1 MLGGLI
7 GNRNER
13 QLRRWRGVVESVN
26 ALEARCQAW
35 SDQALREQTG
45 VLRAR
50 LAQGESLDSLLA
62 EAFAAVREAAR
73 RGIGL
78 RHYDVQMIGGAA
90 LHEGGIAE
98 MGTGEGKT
106 LVATLPLYL
115 NALAGSAHL
124 VTVNDYLAARDAA
137 WMRPVYEALDMS
149 VGVVLSGLQREDR
162 SAAYAANITYGT
174 NNEFGFDYLRDN
186 MVYDLDDKVQGVLR
200 YAIVDEVDSILID
213 EARTPL
219 IISGASEATPEMYQR
234 IDRLALAM
242 REVDEQ
248 DEDGHYVVDEAQRQV
263 EVTEQGHQH
272 VERWLT
278 QNKLLKEG
286 ESLYSGRNLRLLQHV
301 QAALRAHAL
310 FQNGVEYIVEDGNVV
325 LIDEHT
331 GRTMPGRR
339 LSEGLHQ
346 AIEAK
351 EGLAVRSENQTLAST
366 TFQNYFRLYDKL
378 AGMTGTAATEAQ
390 EFHLI
395 YGLDVVV
402 APPNKPN
409 RREDYDDLIFVT
421 KDEKLEVVVE
431 DIKSCLENG
440 APVLVGTAS
449 VEASEETSRLLR
461 KHQIVHKVL
470 NAKYHRQ
477 EAEIIAEAGVPG
489 TVTIATN
496 MAGRGTDIVLG
507 GNLEAQLKG
516 IEDHAEIEAV
526 KARWKERHDQ
536 ALNSG
541 GLHILSTERH
551 ESRRIDNQLR
561 GRAGRQGDPGVTR
574 FYLSLEDDLMR
585 RFASAK
591 VQEFM
596 RTLGVR
602 EGEAIEHRMVTR
614 AIERAQR
621 KVEARNFDIRKQ
633 LLEYDNV
640 VSEQRRVIYQQRT
653 DLLRGGGDDPV
664 GALCAD
670 VMNAALDVF
679 LSPASTSDQW
689 DIEGLERHLRNHFLL
704 DAPVGEWLA
713 ADDSLSEAALRGH
726 LIDALAD
733 KHQSLRALVGPENMD
748 ALERRLMLQVLDNHW
763 TEHLTHME
771 HLRQGIHLRAYA
783 QRNPKQEYKRE
794 SFQLFGDM
802 LDNIK
807 TDVVRLVCSLRVSED
822 NALAS
827 ADSEPA
833 RRAPAGM
840 ALRPDA
846 VESRG
851 GPMPDEP
858 AALAPKPLAAQASAS
873 PPRLAQAAQ
882 GKKLGRNAPC
892 HCGSGKKYKHCH
904 GLHERNDAQ
913 RLQRQRPGP

>member
-1 MLGGLI
+1 MLRGLI
-7 GNRNER
+7 GTRNER
-13 QLRRWRGVVESVN
+13 QLRRLGGVVASVN
-26 ALEARCQAW
+26 EREARCRDW
-35 SDQALREQTG
+35 SDDALRAQTEALRER
-45 VLRAR
+45 LRR
-50 LAQGESLDSLLA
+50 GETA
-62 EAFAAVREAAR
+62 EQALPDAFAAVREAAR

-78 RHYDVQMIGGAA
+78 RHYDVQLVGGVV
-90 LHEGGIAE
+90 LHEGRIAE

-115 NALAGSAHL
+115 NALSGRAHL
-124 VTVNDYLAARDAA
+124 VTVNDYLAERDAA
-137 WMRPVYEALDMS
+137 WMRPVYEALGMT
-149 VGVVLSGLQREDR
+149 VGVVIAGLARAER
-162 SAAYAANITYGT
+162 AAAYAANITYGT

-186 MVYDLDDKVQGVLR
+186 MVYDLDDKVQSELG

-219 IISGASEATPEMYQR
+219 IISGAAEATPEMYRR
-234 IDRLALAM
+234 IDRLAAALGEA
-242 REVDEQ
+242 DDP

-263 EVTEQGHQH
+263 EMTEQGHQH
-272 VERWLT
+272 VERWLAK
-278 QNKLLKEG
+278 QKLLREG

-301 QAALRAHAL
+301 LAALRAHAL
-310 FQNGVEYIVEDGNVV
+310 FQNGVEYIVEDGKVV

-331 GRTMPGRR
+331 GRTLPGRR

-351 EGLAVRSENQTLAST
+351 EGLAVQSENQTLAST

-390 EFHLI
+390 EFHQI

-402 APPNKPN
+402 VPPNRPN
-409 RREDYDDLIFVT
+409 RRTDYDDLIFVT
-421 KDEKLEVVVE
+421 RQEKLDVVVE
-431 DIKSCLENG
+431 DIEDCLESG
-440 APVLVGTAS
+440 APVLVGAAS
-449 VEASEETSRLLR
+449 VEASEEASQLLR
-461 KHQIVHKVL
+461 RRGIAHKVL

-477 EAEIIAEAGVPG
+477 EAEIIAQAGVPG

-507 GNLEAQLKG
+507 GNLAAALDGVENP
-516 IEDHAEIEAV
+516 DEIERV
-526 KARWKERHDQ
+526 KVRWQERHDR
-536 ALNSG
+536 AIASG

-585 RFASAK
+585 RFASPK

-596 RTLGVR
+596 RTLGVQQ
-602 EGEAIEHRMVTR
+602 GEAIEHRMVTR

-640 VSEQRRVIYQQRT
+640 VSEQRRVIYQQRS
-653 DLLRGGGDDPV
+653 DLLRDRGPDPI
-664 GALCAD
+664 
-670 VMNAALDVF
+670 AALRDGAMGAAVDAF
-679 LSPASTSDQW
+679 APPDSPAEQW
-689 DIEGLERHLRNHFLL
+689 NTDGLERQLRSHFRL

-713 ADDSLSEAALRGH
+713 ADDRLSAAELRGH
-726 LIDALAD
+726 LIEALAD
-733 KHQSLRALVGPENMD
+733 KHGALRDAIGRQNMD
-748 ALERRLMLQVLDNHW
+748 VLERRLMLQVLDSHW

-794 SFQLFGDM
+794 SFQMFGEM
-802 LDNIK
+802 LENIK
-807 TDVVRLVCSLRVSED
+807 MDVVRLICSLKLSD
-822 NALAS
+822 DSALAR
-827 ADSEPA
+827 ADDTAEP
-833 RRAPAGM
+833 RPAGR
-840 ALRPDA
+840 ATRPDLA
-846 VESRG
+846 DAAAADDPAPGAGPERVAAAASSRIR
-851 GPMPDEP
+851 
-858 AALAPKPLAAQASAS
+858 KV
-873 PPRLAQAAQ
+873 
-882 GKKLGRNAPC
+882 GRNAPC
-892 HCGSGKKYKHCH
+892 PCGSGKKYKRCH
-904 GLHERNDAQ
+904 GQHDRTAA
-913 RLQRQRPGP
+913 RGLQRERSAP